1 MLKNPKLF
9 EINTRVWIKRFGN
22 NVKLSQIPD
31 DYFKQL
37 ADKGIDI
44 IWLMGIWK
52 TSPPEIIEKD
62 CFSADLISAYNKALP
77 DWKKEDVIGS
87 PFAIDV
93 YEVNPQLGTFYDLE
107 ILRKRIN
114 KLGMKLFLD
123 FVPNHFSSSSRLLKS
138 NPELFL
144 KGDEESLANDPSTFF
159 KHGKNKAGIF
169 AHGRD
174 PFFPAWTDTVQLNY
188 FNEQTREFMT
198 QTLLDI
204 SDKCDGVRCD
214 MAMLTLNN
222 IFKNTWLG
230 VLNKSDYKLPET
242 EYWETTVKKVK
253 EKSSDFI
260 FLAEAYWDLE
270 WNLQQLGFDFTYD
283 KKLTDRLIA
292 NEISEVKSHLN
303 ADISYQEKSARFLE
317 NHDEQRAVVSL
328 GTQGSLA
335 ATVLISTIPGMKF
348 YFDGQFEGKKIRLPV
363 QLGREPI
370 EKPARMVADFYNKV
384 FPILKNKIFIEGEFC
399 KLETE
404 PTGPDNNSYDN
415 MFAFMWKLQSEIW
428 LVAINYS
435 DSASQCRLIF
445 DPETDKSK
453 ITLIDYVTGDTYVRR
468 VEEIKNVGLYIELKS
483 YHYHIFSIEK

>member
-9 EINTRVWIKRFGN
+9 EINTRIWIKRFGHKI
-22 NVKLSQIPD
+22 KLSQIPD
-31 DYFKQL
+31 DYFKRL
-37 ADKGIDI
+37 AENGIDI

-52 TSPPEIIEKD
+52 TSSKVIGKR
-62 CFSADLISAYNKALP
+62 CFSVELISAYNKALP
-77 DWKKEDVIGS
+77 DWSKEDVIGS
-87 PFAIDV
+87 PFAIDF
-93 YEVNPQLGTFYDLE
+93 YEVNPQLGTFDDLKTLKE
-107 ILRKRIN
+107 KIN

-123 FVPNHFSSSSRLLKS
+123 FVPNHFSSASRLLKT

-144 KGDEESLANDPSTFF
+144 IGYEESLANDPSTFF
-159 KHGKNKAGIF
+159 KPDESKTDIF

-188 FNEQTREFMT
+188 FKKETRDFMT

-204 SDKCDGVRCD
+204 SDNCDGVRCD

-230 VLNKSDYKLPET
+230 VLNKSNYNLPET
-242 EYWETTVKKVK
+242 EFWETAIKKVK
-253 EKSSDFI
+253 EKSKDFI

-270 WNLQQLGFDFTYD
+270 WDLQQLGFDFTYD

-303 ADISYQEKSARFLE
+303 ADILFQKKSARFLE
-317 NHDEQRAVVSL
+317 NHDELRVVTSL
-328 GTQGSLA
+328 GTQASLA
-335 ATVLISTIPGMKF
+335 AAVLINSIPGMKF
-348 YFDGQFEGKKIRLPV
+348 YFDGQFEGKKIRLPI
-363 QLGREPI
+363 QLGREPL
-370 EKPARMVADFYNKV
+370 EKPVQMVVDFYSKIL
-384 FPILKNKIFIEGEFC
+384 PIFRNKIFIDGEFC

-404 PTGPDNNSYDN
+404 PAGQDNYSFDN

-428 LVAINYS
+428 LIAINYS
-435 DSASQCRLIF
+435 ESASQCRLIF

-453 ITLIDYVTGDTYVRR
+453 ITLTDQMTGDKYIRK
-468 VEEIKNVGLYIELKS
+468 VEEIKNMGLYIELKS
-483 YHYHIFSIEK
+483 YHSHIFSFEK

>member
-9 EINTRVWIKRFGN
+9 EINTRVWIKRFGDN
-22 NVKLSQIPD
+22 IKLSQIPD
-31 DYFKQL
+31 DYFKKL
-37 ADKGIDI
+37 ADKGIDV

-52 TSPPEIIEKD
+52 TSMEIIEKN
-62 CFSADLISAYNKALP
+62 CFSADLLSAYNKALP

-93 YEVNPQLGTFYDLE
+93 YEVNPRLGTFDDLE
-107 ILRKRIN
+107 ILRKQVN

-123 FVPNHFSSSSRLLKS
+123 FVPNHLSSSTRLLKS

-159 KHGKNKAGIF
+159 KHGKNKAGVF

-230 VLNKSDYKLPET
+230 VLNKSDYKLPAT
-242 EYWETTVKKVK
+242 EFWETAIKKVK
-253 EKSSDFI
+253 EKSNDFI

-270 WNLQQLGFDFTYD
+270 WDLQQLGFDFTYD

-303 ADISYQEKSARFLE
+303 ADAIYQEKSARFLE
-317 NHDEQRAVVSL
+317 NHDEQRAIISL
-328 GTQGSLA
+328 GTQASLA
-335 ATVLISTIPGMKF
+335 AAVLISTIPGMKL
-348 YFDGQFEGKKIRLPV
+348 YFDGQFEGKKVRLPV

-370 EKPARMVADFYNKV
+370 EKPTQIIVDFYNKI
-384 FPILKNKIFIEGEFC
+384 FPILKNKVFIDGEFF

-404 PTGPDNNSYDN
+404 PASPDNYSYDN

-445 DPETDKSK
+445 DPETDNPK
-453 ITLIDYVTGDTYVRR
+453 ITLIDHVTGYTYARK
-468 VEEIKNVGLYIELKS
+468 VEEIKNTGLYIELKS
-483 YHYHIFSIEK
+483 YRCHIFSIEK